1 MDAKPQRSA
10 RRFRTHYA
18 IAAIVP
24 ALIVVL
30 SITGFVSAQKPVTVV
45 VDGRALHMKTQ
56 ADDVASLL
64 AEAGVEVGRGDVV
77 VPSRS
82 SRIRAGS
89 EVIVRHAVPVDLEL
103 GGQTVRVKVV
113 GETVADALIA
123 AGIDPAANP
132 AVTPSLDAPL
142 RSGLTISAPDTFVRL
157 ERESVTLPVT
167 THTRPDS
174 SLPKG
179 KQRVVSQGEAGR
191 VMRVY
196 RVVVTNG
203 IEGPRALTAEQV
215 VAQQKPRVIAVGTGR
230 SAARA
235 ATVAAPRAAARPP
248 KGGRKLEVVAT
259 GYSAQ
264 QADLDDRTATGAL
277 ARRGVI
283 AVDPDVIPL
292 GTRVYVPGYG
302 YAVAAD
308 TGGSIQGNRID
319 LCFGTVAE
327 ALQWGRRSV
336 TIVIL
341 D

>member
-1 MDAKPQRSA
+1 MDAKRQRSA
-10 RRFRTHYA
+10 HRFRTQYL

-45 VDGRALHMKTQ
+45 VDGRAVQMKTQ
-56 ADDVASLL
+56 AHDVAALL
-64 AEAGVEVGRGDVV
+64 AEAGIAVEQGDVV
-77 VPSRS
+77 VPSLT
-82 SRIRAGS
+82 SRIESGD
-89 EVIVRHAVPVDLEL
+89 EVLVRRAVPVELEL
-103 GGQTVRVKVV
+103 GGELVRIDVV

-142 RSGLTISAPDTFVRL
+142 VPGMAISAPDVFVRL
-157 ERESVTLPVT
+157 ERESITVPADT
-167 THTRPDS
+167 TTRTDPM
-174 SLPKG
+174 LPKG
-179 KQRVVSQGEAGR
+179 KRLVVSDGQPGR

-203 IEGPRALTAEQV
+203 IEGPRTLTAEKV
-215 VAQQKPRVIAVGTGR
+215 VAKPHPRVVAVGSGFR
-230 SAARA
+230 PSNP
-235 ATVAAPRAAARPP
+235 VAVARAAARPP
-248 KGGRKLEVVAT
+248 ATGRKMRVVAT

-264 QADLDDRTATGAL
+264 QADLDDWTATGAK
-277 ARRGVI
+277 ARHGVI

-292 GTRVYVPGYG
+292 GTKVFVPGYG

-308 TGGSIQGNRID
+308 TGGAIDGNRID
-319 LCFGTVAE
+319 LCFDTVAE
-327 ALQWGRRSV
+327 AIQWGRRSV
-336 TIVIL
+336 TIIIL